1 MTWKKPSN
9 RLFLLKKGIDRMEKA
24 KTISITVSRETLD
37 ILDRI
42 VLLTDKTRSAVIRDM
57 VKESWIDYC
66 RKQGGL
72 FE

>member
-42 VLLTDKTRSAVIRDM
+42 VLLTDKTRSAIIREM

-66 RKQGGL
+66 RKQGDL

>member
-1 MTWKKPSN
+1 
-9 RLFLLKKGIDRMEKA
+9 MEKA
-24 KTISITVSRETLD
+24 KTISITVSRETLE